1 MKKVR
6 AFLIFFLFIQ
16 SLIAQTITG
25 YWVSFT
31 DKRNSPYSISHPSVY
46 LSEESI
52 NRRLQYSIPI
62 TTSDLPVNPAYI
74 NVIKATGVKI
84 SHSSKWFNAILVF
97 SSDPSKMDVIKEIP
111 FVKEIRKVI
120 SSSANSSFKYEP
132 EMIVSA
138 NKERSGITPSS
149 TVLNYG
155 LSYNQANQIG
165 VDCLHNLGFQ
175 GQGMIIAALD
185 AGFYKVDSLPAFDSL
200 RMNNQLLGTHD
211 FVTGGTMV
219 YEDHPH
225 GMNALSC
232 MVGNIPGRIVGT
244 APKAKYWLLRT
255 EDAATET
262 MQEEINWLVGA
273 EFADSVGADIINS
286 SLGYNF
292 FDDPS
297 YNHSYSDLDGN
308 TTIVTKA
315 ADMAASKGI
324 FIVNSAGNSG
334 GPPWFKITPPADADS
349 VLAVG
354 AVDSMGG
361 MGSFSSRGLS
371 FDGRIKPNVVAR
383 GVQAVV
389 ASQFGDVFM
398 QSGTSFSSPITAGA
412 VACLW
417 QAHPSYSNMEI
428 LNAIQQS
435 ATRYSTPDSIVGYGI
450 PNFCIADMLLS
461 GVDVHKLNE
470 EEKLSVFPNPFR
482 SNFDITFYSDKK
494 QTIRF
499 EMYDV
504 SGRIIFNEKEKTVNA
519 NSYTKFSSTDGEALS
534 PGIYILR
541 VITPVKIHYKKL
553 VKE

>member
-1 MKKVR
+1 MKRIGVSL
-6 AFLIFFLFIQ
+6 FFFLFIQ

-31 DKRNSPYSISHPSVY
+31 DKKDSPYSISRPSVY

-52 NRRLQYSIPI
+52 NRRFQHRIPI

-74 NVIKATGVKI
+74 NAIKSTGAKI
-84 SHSSKWFNAILVF
+84 SYSSKWFNAILIF
-97 SSDPSKMDVIKEIP
+97 LSDENQIDIIKKIP
-111 FVKEIRKVI
+111 FVKEIRKLT
-120 SSSANSSFKYEP
+120 SASENPSFKFKSEK
-132 EMIVSA
+132 IVSV
-138 NKERSGITPSS
+138 KEERSGITPSPS
-149 TVLNYG
+149 VLNYG

-175 GQGMIIAALD
+175 GQGMVIAALD

-225 GMNALSC
+225 GMNTLSC
-232 MVGNIPGRIVGT
+232 MVGNIPARIVGT

-292 FDDPS
+292 FANTAD
-297 YNHSYSDLDGN
+297 NHSYSDLDGN

-324 FIVNSAGNSG
+324 IVVSSSGNSG
-334 GPPWFKITPPADADS
+334 GSPWFKITAPADADS
-349 VLAVG
+349 VLSVG
-354 AVDSMGG
+354 AVDSLGAV
-361 MGSFSSRGLS
+361 GSFSSRGLS

-383 GVQAVV
+383 GVLAVA

-412 VACLW
+412 IACLW
-417 QAHPSYSNMEI
+417 QAHSAYSNMEI
-428 LNAIQQS
+428 INAIQQS
-435 ATRYSTPDSIVGYGI
+435 ASKYNSPDSITGYGI

-461 GVDVHKLNE
+461 GIDVHKLNE
-470 EEKLSVFPNPFR
+470 EEKLTVFPNPFKT
-482 SNFDITFYSDKK
+482 NFDITFYSDKK

-519 NSYTKFSSTDGEALS
+519 NSYTKFSSSNGEALS
-534 PGIYILR
+534 AGVYILR
-541 VITPVKIHYKKL
+541 VITPVKIYYKKL